1 MIKYKLIAVS
11 QTFTLKRL
19 EEKVNKEL
27 NKYVE
32 KGWKVIEMRKGW
44 SGFGFSTL
52 FFLLENNGNK
62 D

>member
-27 NKYVE
+27 NKYSE

>member
-1 MIKYKLIAVS
+1 MSIYKLITVS

-19 EEKVNKEL
+19 EEKANKEL
-27 NKYVE
+27 NKHAE

-52 FFLLENNGNK
+52 FFLLENNSNN